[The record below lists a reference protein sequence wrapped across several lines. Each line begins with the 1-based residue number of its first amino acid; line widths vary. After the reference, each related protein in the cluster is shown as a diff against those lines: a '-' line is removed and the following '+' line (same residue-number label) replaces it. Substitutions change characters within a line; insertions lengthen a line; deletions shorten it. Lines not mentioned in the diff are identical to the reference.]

1 MLGAECQT
9 DYKLVDC
16 EHAVSFF
23 SWLVLQEKS
32 EHASRD
38 KRGRKPEKKR

>member
-16 EHAVSFF
+16 EQSRFF
-23 SWLVLQEKS
+23 SWLVLQEKP